1 MAELSQA
8 ALEELVEGKPQKPRA
23 VFYEK
28 AALDVTESK
37 AAGKRIYKTRTYVK
51 MIQSGVTDNISYVA
65 KQADFE
71 GFPEEYAYFMQN
83 RQGVTQAVL
92 IDIIPNLN
100 ISNKQELIDMGL
112 STIDRLADAVS
123 VPPHLEHIRQSA
135 IVFQSVL
142 QEQAN
147 DHKEESVKEITEE
160 DTIQTHVNSI
170 EGEVMPASHRQGNE
184 STVGRSAVPSGGSGR
199 TRDSADRVRENRPI
213 NSGKNVTGLLDVNWT
228 ISFD

>member
-28 AALDVTESK
+28 AALDVTASK
-37 AAGKRIYKTRTYVK
+37 AAQKRIYKTLVYVRLV
-51 MIQSGVTDNISYVA
+51 QSGITDNISYVA
-65 KQADFE
+65 KQGDINE
-71 GFPEEYAYFMQN
+71 FPEEYAYFMQN
-83 RQGVTQAVL
+83 RQGVSQAVS
-92 IDIIPNLN
+92 INIIPNLN
-100 ISNKQELIDMGL
+100 ISNKQELVDMGL
-112 STIDRLADAVS
+112 PTIEKLAGAVS

-135 IVFQSVL
+135 IVFQSVFE
-142 QEQAN
+142 EQAN
-147 DHKEESVKEITEE
+147 GHKEESVEE
-160 DTIQTHVNSI
+160 ESISQEGI
-170 EGEVMPASHRQGNE
+170 EGEIMPQAHRRHDAPDVRQSH
-184 STVGRSAVPSGGSGR
+184 VPSGGSGR